1 MLKLINMK
9 YLIPVLSIF
18 YTVNINSQ
26 IDNIAE
32 RLGYNKDAKLLI
44 IHADDI
50 GIAHSVNI
58 ASFDAYKNNGINSGS
73 VMMISPWVKEV
84 AEFHDEYPNYDIGV
98 HLTLNSRGKKIINGV
113 VFHLLMKFNL
123 FSMMIMNFTITQVM
137 LI

>member
-1 MLKLINMK
+1 MK

-58 ASFDAYKNNGINSGS
+58 ASFDAYKNNGIKINDTTIVDDKLIVDFNQYDKNSCKLS
-73 VMMISPWVKEV
+73 
-84 AEFHDEYPNYDIGV
+84 F
-98 HLTLNSRGKKIINGV
+98 GKKKHIV
-113 VFHLLMKFNL
+113 VK
-123 FSMMIMNFTITQVM
+123 

>member
-1 MLKLINMK
+1 MK

-58 ASFDAYKNNGINSGS
+58 ASFD
-73 VMMISPWVKEV
+73 
-84 AEFHDEYPNYDIGV
+84 
-98 HLTLNSRGKKIINGV
+98 L
-113 VFHLLMKFNL
+113 
-123 FSMMIMNFTITQVM
+123 
-137 LI
+137 

>member
-1 MLKLINMK
+1 MK

-18 YTVNINSQ
+18 YSVNINSQ

-50 GIAHSVNI
+50 GIAQLVNI

-73 VMMISPWVKEV
+73 VMMISP
-84 AEFHDEYPNYDIGV
+84 
-98 HLTLNSRGKKIINGV
+98 S
-113 VFHLLMKFNL
+113 
-123 FSMMIMNFTITQVM
+123 S
-137 LI
+137 

>member
-1 MLKLINMK
+1 MK

-18 YTVNINSQ
+18 YSVNINSQ

-73 VMMISPWVKEV
+73 VMMISPWLKRL
-84 AEFHDEYPNYDIGV
+84 PNFMMNIPTMI
-98 HLTLNSRGKKIINGV
+98 LESTLP
-113 VFHLLMKFNL
+113 
-123 FSMMIMNFTITQVM
+123 
-137 LI
+137 